1 MVTVDSQTATMQGLS
16 ADTVEALSA
25 GKQEPAW
32 MRDKRLASWA
42 LSQTMPMPSGTEE
55 AWRRTDIRG
64 LRLDAYVP
72 LPTRVPAVQEQRD
85 LPAALA
91 QQVTLPETTVGGR
104 VMHQDGAPIWCS
116 LETELQQQGV
126 IFCDLDTAVRQ
137 HAELV
142 QPHFMTTAVAADH
155 NRFTALHGA
164 LWNGGVFLYVP
175 RGIAVT
181 LPLQALTAHATEAG
195 MVQPHTLLVAEEQSQ
210 VTLIDE
216 QLSSDPALTG
226 LHNGVVELHLKA
238 AAQVTYLQLQNWSR
252 RLWGFANQRAVL
264 AADSHLR
271 WAMAGLGSRLHW
283 SSLGVELREP
293 GSSSRIVGLTLTDR
307 RQHLDYQ
314 TCQDHLAPHTESDMV
329 FKSALLD
336 RSRIVFRGVI
346 QLHPAAQQTN
356 AYQANHSLLLSPHAR
371 ADALPI
377 LEIEADD
384 VRCKHGSTT
393 GRIDDEQVFYLMSR
407 GLSYQEAQRMIVQG
421 FFETVITEF
430 PVEGVQEKLRLALN
444 DRI

>member
-1 MVTVDSQTATMQGLS
+1 MVTVESKTANLKGFS
-16 ADTVEALSA
+16 VDAVEALSA
-25 GKQEPAW
+25 SKQEPAW
-32 MRDKRLASWA
+32 MRAKRLAAWEASQD
-42 LSQTMPMPSGTEE
+42 LSLPSGMEE
-55 AWRRTDIRG
+55 EWRRTDIRG
-64 LRLDAYVP
+64 AHLDTYLP
-72 LPTRVPAVQEQRD
+72 LPPQSQAVQHPSE
-85 LPAALA
+85 LPEVLA
-91 QQVTLPETTVGGR
+91 QQMALPETQVGGR
-104 VMHQDGAPIWCS
+104 VMHQDGAPVWS
-116 LETELQQQGV
+116 ALDEELQQRGV
-126 IFCDLDTAVRQ
+126 VFCDLDTAVRQ

-142 QPHFMTTAVAADH
+142 QPHFMTSAIAADS
-155 NRFTALHGA
+155 NKFTALHGA

-175 RGIAVT
+175 RGIALT

-195 MVQPHTLLVAEEQSQ
+195 MIQPHTLVVADEQSQ

-216 QLSSDPALTG
+216 QLSTSPTLSG

-238 AAQVTYLQLQNWSR
+238 GAHVTYLQLQDWSR

-271 WAMAGLGSRLHW
+271 WATAGLGSRLHW
-283 SSLGVELREP
+283 TSMGVELREP
-293 GSSSRIVGLTLTDR
+293 GSSSRLFGLTLTDS

-314 TCQDHLAPHTESDMV
+314 TCQDHLAPHTESDLV

-336 RSRIVFRGVI
+336 RSRTVFRGLI
-346 QLHPAAQQTN
+346 RLHPIAQQTN
-356 AYQANHSLLLSPHAR
+356 AYQANHNLLLSRKAR

-430 PVEGVQEKLRLALN
+430 PVEGVQEKIRLAVN